1 MTHLNNENVV
11 YSITPD
17 DRPAIRFRAIPSDC
31 SGVAATL
38 GDARATYRAE
48 LINRLGVGRRDLPP
62 VIEHVEAVVHGM
74 WVREK
79 IGAVHRD
86 HYADRMFLQALLAP
100 GAAQDRLRAHVEN
113 AAHCGTDPVVV
124 LVEPDEPVAAVLDQ
138 MTPHDAVVVAYSD
151 PDDVVGWAA
160 MYGESVVGAPA
171 AVPTRLTPSM
181 PVGELGT
188 AQSLRVPVDLL
199 ATLPQAS

>member
-1 MTHLNNENVV
+1 MKYLNNENVV
-11 YSITPD
+11 YSVTPNG
-17 DRPAIRFRAIPSDC
+17 REAIRFRAIPSDC

-38 GDARATYRAE
+38 GDARSSYRAE
-48 LINRLGVGRRDLPP
+48 LISRLGVGRRDLPP
-62 VIEHVEAVVHGM
+62 VIEHVEAPVHGM

-100 GAAQDRLRAHVEN
+100 GEAQHHLRAHVEH
-113 AAHCGTDPVVV
+113 AAQCGADPVVV
-124 LVEPDEPVAAVLDQ
+124 LVEPDEPVGAVLEQ

-171 AVPTRLTPSM
+171 AVPTQLTPSM
-181 PVGELGT
+181 PVGDLGT
-188 AQSLRVPVDLL
+188 AQSLRVPLELL